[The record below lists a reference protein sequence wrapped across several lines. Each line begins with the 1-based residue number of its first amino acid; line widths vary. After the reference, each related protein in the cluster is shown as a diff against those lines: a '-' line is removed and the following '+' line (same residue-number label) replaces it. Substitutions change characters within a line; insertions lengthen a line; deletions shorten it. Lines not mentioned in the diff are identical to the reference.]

1 MGLNNKPNDMH
12 KTTSMVSKMFSI
24 MTEKDGNLAKAN
36 AQRKRF
42 YEAGVQGIHFP
53 EDWDKLSEEEKKRR
67 LDMGDSVGLDKDK

>member
-1 MGLNNKPNDMH
+1 MGLNNEKGML
-12 KTTSMVSKMFSI
+12 KTTSLVSKMFAI

-67 LDMGDSVGLDKDK
+67 LDMVDSVGLGKDK

>member
-1 MGLNNKPNDMH
+1 
-12 KTTSMVSKMFSI
+12 

-67 LDMGDSVGLDKDK
+67 LDMVDSVGLDKDK